1 MGNYEQLKQAVANVI
16 KTNGNQE
23 ITGAIMQNTLLSI
36 ISTVGSNATFAGI
49 ATPTTNPGTPDQNV
63 FYLASEPGIYINF
76 GGVEL
81 IDQVIV
87 LINKSGNW
95 VKKDSGIATNA
106 ESLKL
111 DAKFNLYKTAIFSDN
126 LLNKNGSF
134 IDGKYINGI
143 SGNKISLGINS
154 DYAVSDFI
162 PVKGGSKYLGTN
174 IGEGGAYSAFFDKNL
189 NAISLFKSKENPTA
203 PENATWCRLSC
214 YKSGLYA
221 AIFSERSEPFTEYIP
236 YNDSFDVELLKRSLN
251 NRFSVDLWKLFNG
264 KLINVDGSVGSNDSY
279 SASDFIP
286 FNIKKGLFFK
296 LQTSTNKYVSC
307 IALYDENKQFVKS
320 YSNIDTVVSE
330 HIIKSEDIPDNV
342 IYFRCTIEPGK
353 GASLNP
359 NINSYKQ
366 YDNYVIYGELIESEK
381 IKEVSNDVI
390 LLKNTNELSDENKV
404 IKYVNLFD
412 INDSDYKE
420 DYFIS
425 QNGNEV
431 TNKYSSLYAVTGYIK
446 IPNIYDCISIN
457 YEVGNVY
464 AALYDKDKNFIKS
477 QELRNGNRQIDFEF
491 GAYYVRFTIRI
502 SKKNSTMII
511 FGLSDLNI
519 PYSDYGKVYELDK
532 PTDDYIKGVIKDITN
547 IKTPKYDNV
556 YKDSLSDGGE
566 LELTEIPDS
575 KNYYGIGCVFNTQQ
589 MGTIK
594 IYKSQNDYCRGEIN
608 IDATNITEFGN
619 GGEETIIPH
628 GLTIT
633 DGLVVSIVKGTI
645 NTSITLTNTAG
656 KKVTKQLSKWI
667 GCRGGIIKFISISG
681 TYTNITL
688 SHSGTW
694 MDKDTWIFGNSY
706 TDFWSSKCYAN
717 GGSNFYL
724 DGYSGRS
731 AHGGYDSLLL
741 ALKYGKPKRIVWML
755 GMNNPDTEIAVN
767 ESWNNIFNEL
777 KKLCAIMNIQLIP
790 CTIPNVPERIHTF
803 KNQIIRNSGLPYIDI
818 SSVLGANEKG
828 SNWFSGLLSSDNVHP
843 TELGSEIIA
852 NTIIAGV
859 PDIVE

>member
-1 MGNYEQLKQAVANVI
+1 MGNYEQLKQAVADVI

-111 DAKFNLYKTAIFSDN
+111 DSKFNLYKTAIFSDN

-143 SGNKISLGINS
+143 SGNKISLGTNS
-154 DYAVSDFI
+154 DYAISDYI
-162 PVKGGSKYLGTN
+162 PVKGGSKYLGYN
-174 IGEGGAYSAFFDKNL
+174 IIEGGGYSAFFDKNL
-189 NAISLFKSKENPTA
+189 NAISLFKSNENPTA

-214 YKSGLYA
+214 LKLGLYG

-251 NRFSVDLWKLFNG
+251 NRFSVDLWELIKG
-264 KLINVDGSVGSNDSY
+264 KFINVYGSVGSNDSF
-279 SASDFIP
+279 SVSDFIP

-296 LQTSTNKYVSC
+296 LQTSTNKNVSC

-342 IYFRCTIEPGK
+342 VYFRCTIEPGK
-353 GASLNP
+353 NASLDP
-359 NINSYKQ
+359 NVNSYKQ
-366 YDNYVIYGELIESEK
+366 YDNYVVYGEFTEFGK

-420 DYFIS
+420 NYFIS
-425 QNGNEV
+425 QDGTEV
-431 TNKYSSLYAVTGYIK
+431 TNKYSSAYAVTGYIK

-491 GAYYVRFTIRI
+491 GAYYVRFTILI
-502 SKKNSTMII
+502 LKKNSTMII
-511 FGLSDLNI
+511 VGLSDLNI

-532 PTDDYIKGVIKDITN
+532 PTDDYIKEIIKDITN
-547 IKTPKYDNV
+547 AKTPKYDNV

-633 DGLVVSIVKGTI
+633 DGLVVSIVKETI

-656 KKVTKQLSKWI
+656 EKVTKQLSKWI

-694 MDKDTWIFGNSY
+694 IDKDTWIFGNSY
-706 TDFWSSKCYAN
+706 TDFWPSKCYAN

-731 AHGGYDSLLL
+731 AQGGYDSLLL

-777 KKLCAIMNIQLIP
+777 KELCVIMNIQLIP
-790 CTIPNVPERIHTF
+790 CTIPNVPGRIHTF

>member
-1 MGNYEQLKQAVANVI
+1 MGNYEQLKQAVADVI

-111 DAKFNLYKTAIFSDN
+111 DAKFNLYKMAIFSDN

-143 SGNKISLGINS
+143 SGNKISLGTNS
-154 DYAVSDFI
+154 DYAISDFI
-162 PVKGGSKYLGTN
+162 PVKGGSKYLGTEV
-174 IGEGGAYSAFFDKNL
+174 GEGGAYSAFFDKNL
-189 NAISLFKSKENPTA
+189 NAISLFKSNKNPTA

-214 YKSGLYA
+214 LKSSLYK

-251 NRFSVDLWKLFNG
+251 NRFSVDLWKLING
-264 KLINVDGSVGSNDSY
+264 KIIYVNGTVGSNNSF
-279 SASDFIP
+279 SVSDFIP

-342 IYFRCTIEPGK
+342 VYFRCTIEPGK
-353 GASLNP
+353 GASLEP

-366 YDNYVIYGELIESEK
+366 YDNYVIYGELTGIEK

-425 QNGNEV
+425 WNGTEV
-431 TNKYSSLYAVTGYIK
+431 TNQYSSLYAVTGYIK

-477 QELRNGNRQIDFEF
+477 QELRSGNRQIDFEF
-491 GAYYVRFTIRI
+491 GAYYVRFTILI

-511 FGLSDLNI
+511 
-519 PYSDYGKVYELDK
+519 
-532 PTDDYIKGVIKDITN
+532 
-547 IKTPKYDNV
+547 KYDNI
-556 YKDSLSDGGE
+556 YKDILSDGGE

-656 KKVTKQLSKWI
+656 EKVTKQLSKWI

-706 TDFWSSKCYAN
+706 TDFWPSKCYAN

-731 AHGGYDSLLL
+731 AQGGYDSLLL

-843 TELGSEIIA
+843 TGLGSEIIA